1 MATDLDV
8 SASPAADPL
17 VGRTGPARPTWRR
30 SLVVAAAVAAAVGLV
45 GVVAVRAMTA
55 DEGPSPVVPPGPPP
69 ATAPLISPAEQQFM
83 NAMNGR
89 VPLIRT
95 EADAW
100 CAPNGRC

>member
-8 SASPAADPL
+8 SASPAADPS

-30 SLVVAAAVAAAVGLV
+30 SLVIAVAVAAAAAA
-45 GVVAVRAMTA
+45 GVVAVRAVTA
-55 DEGPSPVVPPGPPP
+55 DDGPIPVVPAGRPP
-69 ATAPLISPAEQQFM
+69 ATAPLISPAEQKFM

-89 VPLIRT
+89 VPLVRA
-95 EADAW
+95 EADAS

>member
-17 VGRTGPARPTWRR
+17 VGRTAPARPTWRR
-30 SLVVAAAVAAAVGLV
+30 SLVVAAAVATAVAGAV
-45 GVVAVRAMTA
+45 TVRAMTA
-55 DEGPSPVVPPGPPP
+55 DDGPSPVVPPGRPP
-69 ATAPLISPAEQQFM
+69 ATAPLISPAEQKFM

-89 VPLIRT
+89 VPVVRA